1 MWTGVGNQNQ
11 STTQLNQS
19 QSSWNNWNGVENPQ
33 QKGFGTGMAPQPT
46 TYPPAPVYYQS
57 TQPDYRQILQP
68 SYSQVTQPT
77 YSQTFPTMMPG
88 IQMSQPGPGQSL
100 NGSLMGLSL
109 NGTYGLNQVPHSQ
122 TQNSGITHTQSQGLA
137 PQVAQ
142 QVQNVPQYSQGSQ
155 QNQTIAQHS
164 QFQAHFGQ
172 TGMGQPTPTTTC

>member
-1 MWTGVGNQNQ
+1 M
-11 STTQLNQS
+11 
-19 QSSWNNWNGVENPQ
+19 ENIQ

-46 TYPPAPVYYQS
+46 TYPTAPVYYQS

-88 IQMSQPGPGQSL
+88 LQMSQPGPGNGTQIGQSL

-109 NGTYGLNQVPHSQ
+109 NGTYGLNQAPHSQ
-122 TQNSGITHTQSQGLA
+122 TQSSGITHTQPQGPA

-142 QVQNVPQYSQGSQ
+142 QVQNVPQFSQGTQ

-164 QFQAHFGQ
+164 QFQTHLGQ
-172 TGMGQPTPTTTC
+172 TGLGHSTPATTC

>member
-1 MWTGVGNQNQ
+1 
-11 STTQLNQS
+11 
-19 QSSWNNWNGVENPQ
+19 
-33 QKGFGTGMAPQPT
+33 MAPQPT
-46 TYPPAPVYYQS
+46 TYPTAPVYYQS

-68 SYSQVTQPT
+68 SYNQVTQPT

-88 IQMSQPGPGQSL
+88 LQMSQPGPGNGTQIGQSL

-142 QVQNVPQYSQGSQ
+142 QVQSVSQHPQGTQ
-155 QNQTIAQHS
+155 QPQAMAQHS
-164 QFQAHFGQ
+164 QFQAHLGQ
-172 TGMGQPTPTTTC
+172 TGMGQPLVHTTTC